1 MSSLCFP
8 RLKKLKIKRKHHSNL
23 NLCLAKRKILKIFLD
38 TSEGRILIY
47 RPRGWQIR
55 PRGTSWRVFFLSL
68 LPQWKAEAYFESWLL
83 SWIVNTFWARFCF
96 KNWKA
101 PACTKG
107 ERQMVKKYIFLK
119 NSFLADKHSG
129 DLQKS
134 LLSKYEGNRLQV
146 FAWRFAFFEARGKHP
161 HKSVDRIIEKESATG
176 GTRKFRMTNPASW
189 CLSMFHV
196 WLLEI

>member
-1 MSSLCFP
+1 
-8 RLKKLKIKRKHHSNL
+8 
-23 NLCLAKRKILKIFLD
+23 
-38 TSEGRILIY
+38 
-47 RPRGWQIR
+47 
-55 PRGTSWRVFFLSL
+55 
-68 LPQWKAEAYFESWLL
+68 
-83 SWIVNTFWARFCF
+83 
-96 KNWKA
+96 
-101 PACTKG
+101 
-107 ERQMVKKYIFLK
+107 MVKKYIFLK

-134 LLSKYEGNRLQV
+134 LLSKYGGNRLQV

-196 WLLEI
+196 WLLEIQTAKLSLLFPQGIGYAMFVEFIQALCLLQNSGQKS

>member
-1 MSSLCFP
+1 M
-8 RLKKLKIKRKHHSNL
+8 
-23 NLCLAKRKILKIFLD
+23 
-38 TSEGRILIY
+38 
-47 RPRGWQIR
+47 
-55 PRGTSWRVFFLSL
+55 
-68 LPQWKAEAYFESWLL
+68 
-83 SWIVNTFWARFCF
+83 FCF

-107 ERQMVKKYIFLK
+107 ERQMVEKYIFLK

-146 FAWRFAFFEARGKHP
+146 FAWRFAFFEARGKNP

-176 GTRKFRMTNPASW
+176 GTRKFRNPASW

-196 WLLEI
+196 WLLGIQTAKLSLLFPQGIGYAMFVEFIQALCLLQNSGQKS